1 MRLQSLLQ
9 SFQDLSR
16 AALNGRMSSARR
28 RRTDDRTARPFDWLE
43 PRLLLTV
50 NPDQPIDA
58 PGGPLAFV
66 SERFDANSSLDLIT
80 LSASGELT
88 VALNGG
94 DGTWRSLE
102 TLDLPLS
109 GGSGL
114 AVGRIN
120 ADGAA
125 DLAIQTPDGI
135 AIALGDG
142 QGRFEVSSILTPA
155 LPGQFSPGSGQP
167 VQLTLGLFDQDLLT
181 DLAVVVPGTNE
192 LLVYRGQANAS
203 FSAPIRISSG
213 GMQPVSVVSGQ
224 FVGDPA
230 PDLAVGHRDG
240 TIALFEGSGTGD
252 FVLQSSLSVPSAGSS
267 GSAAIQSLKSIDL
280 NGDEETDLAVTAG
293 DTAVVFLNSTDSL
306 RTSPIVNGAFDQG
319 LSGWTIQSIGHSSAQ
334 RTGQVSGLNGFATL
348 VENESFL
355 TSLQQTFTIPANAES
370 LSFDV
375 RSLSLPL
382 SLTSSS
388 AGIPD
393 AFEVSLLSSSGESL
407 VATHQAVASSFFNIA
422 AGEAARLADGVL
434 WNGTTV
440 TLDVSG
446 LAAGTTGT
454 LVFDLVGHPPETVSS
469 VIIDNVVLLPEQ
481 LADNSFS
488 MISLPGPFTHATG
501 VDAGQLIGDGLTD
514 LIITDRGTGQL
525 ILLEALSASSYTR
538 TVLDLTSFGL
548 QPTSVITSDL
558 IAGGDD
564 EVAVGLF
571 AADRVL
577 SPLTRDVISP
587 DAVLISP
594 QPDTVNAHVS
604 DRLIVEF
611 SESMRDRGILGSNSV
626 VRTAAWQLIE
636 AGADTVFGTT
646 DDLVVPITSVAYD
659 RVTDRATLFVDGSFL
674 PDGYYRLNIEADDV
688 GLGLTDLSDNRLNN
702 GVDLSFE
709 FTVNS
714 DGPEILSLSNPM
726 GSEGSTLHLMA
737 AIIDPGGRGPYSATI
752 DWGDGT
758 TSTIPVTMTNDAATL
773 HSTHTWFQNG
783 SYSVVVTVTD
793 GNLVTTSATTTAVIF
808 NAVPQLEAID
818 LIHVNEGEVVTVT
831 TSFTDPG
838 IEDQH
843 AAIIDW
849 GDGSS
854 SAGTVSFNDG
864 DGIVT
869 GTHAYSD
876 GGQYTVTLSLSD
888 DGGGS
893 ASTSTS
899 ASVQNSPPIVS
910 SVPPVS
916 GSEGSPVALT
926 ASFTDGGTSDSH
938 IATIHWGDG
947 TSSPGTVTSSGGQG
961 TITGSHVYGDD
972 GVYAVTVSISDS
984 DGLTTSA
991 TGSAT
996 ILNVAPTLSA
1006 AVPGDIYAGFSQ
1018 PILLASFADPGF
1030 SSAAGSESFTATINW
1045 GDGSAPTSGLVET
1058 INGSAGVPTTGT
1070 ITGTHEYAEPGTYT
1084 VTVTLTDDA
1093 GQKKTVLLHLTAN
1106 EAPEPP
1112 AVTNVFVSSVEEG
1125 SLAVLNAS
1133 FTDSEAALED
1143 SVEYSATISWGDGT
1157 TSPSFVSFEGGQGSV
1172 IGTHYY
1178 ADDGNFAVTVRIL
1191 GESPLAGVGS
1201 TSVSIFNA
1209 NPQVFSEGPQS
1220 VELGTSISGV
1230 LATFTDA
1237 GFTRPVAS
1245 ASETFLA
1252 TIDWGDG
1259 LVESGSLVVAN
1270 GQPTVLTQGS
1280 VSGTHAYSAT
1290 GNYSITITVSDDD
1303 DDAGMVVIPV
1313 TVTSPPNPPQLSGS
1327 SSVAEG
1333 SVYSVQLDPGSVSP
1347 LAWIIN
1353 WGDGSPLET
1362 LDGSVLNAYHT
1373 FVDNQTV
1380 SVTATASSNLRSL
1393 TTAPLIVDVTN
1404 VAPDIQLAGLST
1416 TGMGASWSL
1425 SWSATDPGADTITAW
1440 IVNWGDGATSTVDGS
1455 MFAATHV
1462 YLATGAQNVTVSAV
1476 DEDGSFASQPFALQV
1491 VAVTGNKPRFFV
1503 ADSQTDQTYR
1513 YGTTGSPQGSFG
1525 LGPSNNVRGITTTG
1539 AGDPIWTV
1547 DNDDRVYVY
1556 DPATGDLLGSWT
1568 AGTINNPEDI
1578 ATDGTDIWILDR
1590 ADDRIYRY
1598 AGAASRRGG
1607 QQPPTDS
1614 LQLHQDNR
1622 DGYGLATDGD
1632 RFWVVDKNAGAVF
1645 VYNLNG
1651 TFLGRWSIDPQN
1663 KQPTGITLDPG
1674 GSRDVWIVDL
1684 HHNAVFRYENS
1695 KSLLSGSQNAADSFQ
1710 LGPGNVRPEG
1720 LADPV
1725 YAYSLNTVISSD
1737 ISVIG
1742 EVDDY
1747 QFTATAGQQVFVDLQ
1762 QALVGSIQLR
1772 LLSPTGATVVT
1783 VGSNPTTGNPQ
1794 EADGFQTLPVSGTY
1808 TLRVNA
1814 PNSTLG
1820 QYQFA
1825 VYEVPDDPPTRITL
1839 DTVYSG
1845 AIETPGSYDNYLFDV
1860 TAGQTL
1866 MVDYGPFTVTGNIAG
1881 RLYAPDGSLV
1891 FGSLNGADYGPIVFN
1906 QTGLYRLNLDGSRD
1920 STGTYQFQVR
1930 DVSPVIRPLQLD
1942 QTVSATITAPFMSDI
1957 WQFNASSGQ
1966 RIYFDMLSLS
1976 GGLDIRLKAPDGTTV
1991 YQGSNFVLSAMDF
2004 GPTTLNQTGLWSL
2017 QVTGSAGTI
2026 QSYSFRIWNIP
2037 EPDTSTAVMNDL
2049 YAGVIEFPGR
2059 QDVLEI
2065 HGYAGQQLFID
2076 FQQNNTWIEWNL
2088 RRPDGTLLNSASSFL
2103 VSQLDSPPVTL
2114 PVDGVYRLTIGGRGD
2129 SVGDFQVRVF
2139 DITPP
2144 AAPTPIVYDQIVT
2157 GSLNRPGQAPRY
2169 SFTATAGTSLQL
2181 DVLFN
2186 EGNALAWTLLSPS
2199 GSTIFTNSTIDR
2211 TISSLPLTG
2220 TYIVFVDQVGGGSSD
2235 TTGQFSFRVIN
2246 PTLTPPLPAPADL
2259 VVSTVMRPASA
2270 VGSNISINVTWTV
2283 TNNGTGPT
2291 SVSQWVDRIYLSA
2304 DNLFQRASERIAG
2317 EFVWNGTLAPG
2328 ASYTR
2333 TELISIP
2340 AGYEGDLTVIVET
2353 DSLNQVFELL
2363 NEANNTRIVTPTAFY
2378 QNDFLS
2384 GPPAILLNVT
2394 DGQKFPTGS
2403 TVSLGGL
2410 ATTLPATANLVFAVD
2425 LSDSTRAL
2433 AGSDANLDGIANDA
2447 DDLNGD
2453 GYIGDILDSEI
2464 GALLRVVQ
2472 SLRDNNI
2479 QAHVAIVAFASFAE
2493 YMDLSPRVFRQTFVS
2508 PTADDNRNGIYD
2520 IDEAAL
2526 SLRAGGVGK
2535 FRPFE
2540 VSIGTNFSATTTV
2553 LNEVLERRLPA
2564 EKTQVLFLTD
2574 GASAAPSLSA
2584 LNTLADYEID
2594 FFGFQISGTSVS
2606 SQLQFMATSVDAHP
2620 VSTGRSQLIS
2630 DPEDLSAALLQS
2642 LRITSV
2648 HVGESAVQALD
2659 VAGNFFTT
2667 LTIQTG
2673 ANPVTVTATD
2683 TAGRTIATSLTLI
2696 GVDPASFTPTQ
2707 TQDVTSRA
2715 TLSWSGT
2722 TFNRSTQELHADLTL
2737 TNISDTVLD
2746 APVLAVFDA
2755 IEPLNV
2761 ALASVDG
2768 LTDDSNHP
2776 FVRFDTELFNEDL
2789 APGQSSA
2796 ALRVRFANS
2805 SQKRFAPEV
2814 SLRALGN
2821 SAPWFES
2828 VPSIAATTD
2837 VLWTTPLLAVDPEGH
2852 ELSYQLLRGPVGM
2865 SLVISENNTNTS
2877 ASLEWT
2883 PTLLDTGIHD
2893 VQVQATDGRGGR
2905 AVQQWQ
2911 LGVSEP
2917 IPLPNLAPWFRSE
2930 PIAVGTVSEPYS
2942 YIPTA
2947 IDPEGLNVTWEL
2959 VSGPAGLA
2967 LSNIGTTAL
2976 GTPLLALQW
2985 IPDAEDLGSH
2995 PIQLRATD
3003 PSGQA
3008 AYQSWT
3014 LQIKGPNIAPEI
3026 TTTPLINVTAG
3037 SIYRYDADAIDA
3049 EDRVTYALIG
3059 APAGLGFDTAT
3070 GQITW
3075 QTTAADLG
3083 TYPLT
3088 IQAIDERGAIT
3099 SQPFVLT
3106 VSPDTRSPN
3115 VTISLSSN
3123 AIRPGETVTITV
3135 HAADNVSVI
3144 SRTLT
3149 LAGTNLILDSN
3160 HQAVFTAVIPGMLSL
3175 SATATDAEGNV
3186 GSDQFTLRVIDPT
3199 DTIGPVISVTS
3210 PQPADVVTY
3219 LTDIVG
3225 SIADDHLESYSVAW
3239 SPLFADQWTTF
3250 FSQSFPDANGS
3261 VTDATLATFDPTL
3274 LTNDAWEVR
3283 ITATD
3288 LSGNISTF
3296 QFELNV
3302 EGNAKI
3308 GNFHLDF
3315 VDLTMPLA
3323 GIPITITRSY
3333 DTMMAGLIGDFGYG
3347 WTMRLAEGRI
3357 RETRPIKPNES
3368 LFDNVPFRMGT
3379 RVYIDSPTG
3388 RRVAFTFDPAA
3399 EESLLGTM
3407 FYPRFTAD
3415 PGVHERLEVESIPLR
3430 QNSDGTFKLYFGGFD
3445 YNPRVYTLITKD
3457 QLRYTYDQFDGLLS
3471 IQNRNDVRLVWT
3483 DTGVSSSVGESI
3495 TWTRDALGRI
3505 TQITDP
3511 NGNPITYSYSLEGD
3525 LISVADQLG
3534 NATTMSY
3541 LADRP
3546 HFLSQAIDSLGNI
3559 DFTATFDDSG
3569 RLHTLGDA
3577 LGSNVAQTYDLANN
3591 QEVVSDRLGNES
3603 TLTYDDRGNVT
3614 SILTP
3619 LGAVFGM
3626 TYDEDDNQ
3634 TSVTD
3639 PLGRTTSL
3647 FYDDRGNITQMIDAA
3662 GGIWTQ
3668 VYSAANELL
3677 MKTDPLGRTQ
3687 TRVYDE
3693 RGNLVDMIDP
3703 TGHETHFIYD
3713 ALGRVTSVIEHDH
3726 GHDEEEHEGDHPEDE
3741 HHHDDDESSGLMM
3754 FSVGLMETT
3763 LPINRTVV
3771 TSYEYS
3777 TTGTEPTQVTN
3788 PDGTFRKA
3796 TYSRWGELTS
3806 VTNERGFTTNTWYDA
3821 VGRPTRT
3828 VDALGGEMLLEY
3840 EGSRLASV
3848 TDQMGRRKQFEYD
3861 EKDRRIHEIDAAGG
3875 IFEIEYDANDT
3886 VIAHTNER
3894 GHKTSVRLRS
3904 DGLMDQITD
3913 PLGRAITFTFDAA
3926 GNRTSLTDQRGYTTH
3941 FAYDELDRIVRMTD
3955 PLGGVWDATWDA
3967 VGNRTSFT
3975 DANGHTTQFAYDEN
3989 NRIVETIDALGGIWS
4004 QTWDSHGSLLSSTD
4018 ALGRTT
4024 ALEYDDR
4031 HRLISVTDPAGFIL
4045 SRTWDE
4051 VGNLLSVTDEM
4062 GSTTT
4067 FEYDPLNRR
4076 TRSIDPLGHSSHRG
4090 YDAIGNVVSFTDAL
4104 GRTTAYEYD
4113 LLDRQTSS
4121 VDPRGAVTSLA
4132 YDAVGNLLSFTDA
4145 VGNVTQYEYDAADQL
4160 LREIDPLGAVSEW
4173 QYDFAGNPTSYT
4185 DRLGRITELDYDA
4198 VGRLTLETWR
4208 SNATIANQFAYTYDP
4223 VGNLLTADDDFSHY
4237 TFTYDELDR
4246 RVTSDNTGTPGAV
4259 PLQLTNVWDAVG
4271 NPILV
4276 TDNFGVA
4283 VTSTY
4288 DERDLLT
4295 SRAWSGPQISAR
4307 ADFQHNGRG
4316 QRTGLTRFAD
4326 AAGTSVVGRSEYQ
4339 HDAKSRLTSITHHD
4353 ALDTV
4358 FSQFDMYYD
4367 EADQL
4372 IRRDVDGLRSDYV
4385 FDDVGQLT
4393 SVDHTTQ
4400 PDEAWTW
4407 DATGNRTNSGQVIG
4421 ANNQLLSDSQYSYTW
4436 DADGNLATRTSLTD
4450 GSISRFVYD
4459 HRNRLTQVTV
4469 ETSAGQL
4476 TLTSEFTYD
4485 AFDRRI
4491 SKTVDADGAGPSTA
4505 ETITFGWN
4513 ANDIWLDGDTSGS
4526 VTARYLSGPE
4536 TDDLIAR
4543 HRPSDGLAWYLTD
4556 QVGSITALV
4565 DSAGQVINQVTYD
4578 SFGNVLSQT
4587 SPAAGDR
4594 YLFTGRE
4601 YDPETGL
4608 YYYRARYYS
4617 PSIGIFISQDPLS
4630 FAAGDANLTRYV
4642 GNMPT
4647 MFSDPFGLMVVA
4659 EAAPVTESGLRAGS
4673 SIVGGTIGFACG
4685 YVEAWYSGNPN
4696 PLKKAVEEAVI
4707 GVTLGLTVGGL
4718 MKKLPGDLQGIFGA
4732 ILTVK
4737 GLIEPDDPALNA
4749 LRTACL
4755 IAELAAGGAF
4765 GNFLHGGD
4773 GLRPPKSLAD
4783 WMDMLARFTGDETAG
4798 HWSPGRGRVP
4808 SPISRPIAPAKR
4820 NSQVTVL
4827 GRNPLFITLSDK
4839 LGARRFEIPLR
4850 IQNSRMTT
4858 EEVWSA
4864 NRKFLDRTIRR
4875 GDRIVLSNS
4884 ALDAEPGTFFHREIN
4899 YLVNTREAY
4908 TISSDGMS
4916 LIPVRR

>member
-16 AALNGRMSSARR
+16 VALNGRMSSVRR
-28 RRTDDRTARPFDWLE
+28 RRTDERTARPFDWLE

-58 PGGPLAFV
+58 PGGPLAQV
-66 SERFDANSSLDLIT
+66 SERFDANDSLDVIT
-80 LSASGELT
+80 LSASGQLT

-94 DGTWRSLE
+94 NGTWRSLE
-102 TLDLPLS
+102 TLDLQLS

-142 QGRFEVSSILTPA
+142 QGRFEISSMLTPA
-155 LPGQFSPGSGQP
+155 LPGQLSPGVGQP

-203 FSAPIRISSG
+203 FSAPIRYSSG
-213 GMQPVSVVSGQ
+213 GVQPVSVVSGQ
-224 FVGDPA
+224 FVGGPE
-230 PDLAVGHRDG
+230 PDLAVGHRNG

-252 FVLQSSLSVPSAGSS
+252 FVLLSSLTVPSASGS
-267 GSAAIQSLKSIDL
+267 GSAVIQILKPIDL
-280 NGDEETDLAVTAG
+280 NGDGETDLAVTAG

-306 RTSPIVNGAFDQG
+306 RTNPVVNGSFDQG
-319 LSGWTIQSIGHSSAQ
+319 LAGWTIQSVGHSNTQ
-334 RTGQVSGLNGFATL
+334 RPGQVSGLNGFATL
-348 VENESFL
+348 FENDSFL
-355 TSLQQTFTIPANAES
+355 TSLQQTFTIPTQAQT

-375 RSLSLPL
+375 RLLSLPL
-382 SLTSSS
+382 SPT
-388 AGIPD
+388 GIPD
-393 AFEVSLLSSSGESL
+393 AFEVSLLSNSGESL
-407 VATHQAVASSFFNIA
+407 VAAHRADATSFFNIVS
-422 AGEAARLADGVL
+422 GEAPGLASGVL

-440 TLDVSG
+440 TLAVSG
-446 LAAGTTGT
+446 LAAGTTAS

-469 VIIDNVVLLPEQ
+469 AIIDNVVLLPER

-488 MISLPGPFTHATG
+488 MIPLPGPFTQATG
-501 VDAGQLIGDGLTD
+501 LDAGQLNGDGIPD
-514 LIITDRGTGQL
+514 LVVTDRGAGQL
-525 ILLEALSASSYTR
+525 IMLEALSASSYTR

-548 QPTSVITSDL
+548 QPVSVITSDL
-558 IAGGDD
+558 IAGGGD
-564 EVAVGLF
+564 EVAVALF

-577 SPLTRDVISP
+577 SPLTRDIIAP

-594 QPDTVNAHVS
+594 HPDVVNAHVT

-611 SESMRDRGILGSNSV
+611 SEAMRDRGVPGNNSV
-626 VRTAAWQLIE
+626 VRTDAWQLIE
-636 AGADTVFGTT
+636 AGTDTVIGTN
-646 DDLVVPITSVAYD
+646 DDLVVPISSVTYD
-659 RVTDRATLFVDGSFL
+659 RATHRATLFVGGSLL
-674 PDGYYRLNIEADDV
+674 PDGYYRLNIEADDLE
-688 GLGLTDLSDNRLNN
+688 LGLIDLSDNRLND
-702 GVDLSFE
+702 GVDLSFD

-714 DGPEILSLSNPM
+714 DGPEITSLSNPI
-726 GSEGSTLHLMA
+726 GLEGSTVQLTA
-737 AIIDPGGRGPYSATI
+737 AIFDPGGQGPYSATI

-758 TSTIPVTMTNDAATL
+758 TTTIPVTMANDSATL
-773 HSTHTWFQNG
+773 HSTNTWSQDG

-793 GNLVTTSATTTAVIF
+793 GNMVTTSATTTAVIS
-808 NAVPQLEAID
+808 NAAPQLEAMD
-818 LIHVNEGEVVTVT
+818 PIHVNEGEVVNVT
-831 TSFTDPG
+831 TNFTDPG
-838 IEDQH
+838 TDDQH
-843 AAIIDW
+843 EALIDW

-854 SAGTVSFNDG
+854 SAGSVSFNDG
-864 DGIVT
+864 NGIVT
-869 GTHAYSD
+869 GNHTYSD
-876 GGQYTVTLSLSD
+876 GGQYTITISLSD

-893 ASTSTS
+893 ARTSTS
-899 ASVQNSPPIVS
+899 ASVQNSPPIVT
-910 SVPPVS
+910 SVPSIS
-916 GSEGSPVALT
+916 GSEGSSVALT
-926 ASFTDGGTSDSH
+926 AAFTDGGTSDSH

-947 TSSPGTVTSSGGQG
+947 TSSPGIVTSSGGQG
-961 TITGSHVYGDD
+961 TVTASHVYGDD
-972 GVYAVTVSISDS
+972 DVYTVTISITDS

-996 ILNVAPTLSA
+996 IQNVAPTLIA
-1006 AVPGDIYAGFSQ
+1006 AEPGDTYSGFSQ
-1018 PILLASFADPGF
+1018 SILLATFTDPGF
-1030 SSAAGSESFTATINW
+1030 SSAASSESFTATINW

-1070 ITGTHEYAEPGTYT
+1070 ITGTHEYAMPGTYA
-1084 VTVTLTDDA
+1084 VTVILTDDD
-1093 GQKKTVLLHLTAN
+1093 GQTESILVHLTAN
-1106 EAPEPP
+1106 EAPDPP
-1112 AVTNVFVSSVEEG
+1112 EVTSVFVSSVEEG

-1133 FTDSEAALED
+1133 FTDPGEGE
-1143 SVEYSATISWGDGT
+1143 EGTIVYTAKIAWGDGT
-1157 TSPSFVSFEGGQGSV
+1157 TSPGFVSFAAGQGSV
-1172 IGTHYY
+1172 VGTHYY
-1178 ADDGNFAVTVRIL
+1178 ADDGTFAVTVTIL
-1191 GESPLAGVGS
+1191 GESPLAGIGS
-1201 TSVSIFNA
+1201 TSVNIFNA
-1209 NPQVFSEGPQS
+1209 IPQVVSDGPQT
-1220 VELGTSISGV
+1220 VELGTSVFGV
-1230 LATFTDA
+1230 LAMFTDA
-1237 GFTRPVAS
+1237 GFTRPVSS
-1245 ASETFLA
+1245 ASETFFA

-1259 LVESGSLVVAN
+1259 LVESGSLVVTN
-1270 GQPTVLTQGS
+1270 GAPTVLTTGS
-1280 VSGTHAYSAT
+1280 VSGTHNYAGA
-1290 GNYSITITVSDDD
+1290 GDYSITITVSDDD
-1303 DDAGMVVIPV
+1303 GGVGTVVIPV
-1313 TVTSPPNPPQLSGS
+1313 TITQPPNPPQLSGS

-1333 SVYSVQLDPGSVSP
+1333 SGYSLQLDPGSFSP
-1347 LAWIIN
+1347 LAWTIN

-1373 FVDNQTV
+1373 FADDQTV
-1380 SVTATASSNLRSL
+1380 SISATAISNLGSL
-1393 TTAPLIVDVTN
+1393 RTAPLIVDVTN
-1404 VAPDIQLAGLST
+1404 VPPDIHLSGLPT
-1416 TGMGASWSL
+1416 IGTGASWSL
-1425 SWSATDPGADTITAW
+1425 AWSATDPGADTITSW

-1455 MFAATHV
+1455 VFAATHS
-1462 YLATGAQNVTVSAV
+1462 YLTTGIRNVTVSAV
-1476 DEDGSFASQPFALQV
+1476 DEDGTFESLPFALQV

-1513 YGTTGSPQGSFG
+1513 YGTTGSTQGSFG
-1525 LGPSNNVRGITTTG
+1525 LGPSRNVRGITTTG

-1556 DPATGDLLGSWT
+1556 DPATGDLLGFWA

-1598 AGAASRRGG
+1598 AGAASRRSG
-1607 QQPPTDS
+1607 QQAPTS
-1614 LQLHQDNR
+1614 SFQLHQQNG
-1622 DGYGLATDGD
+1622 DGYGLATDGN

-1645 VYNLNG
+1645 VYSLSGNY
-1651 TFLGRWSIDPQN
+1651 LGRWSIDPEN
-1663 KQPTGITLDPG
+1663 KQPTGITLDPS
-1674 GSRDVWIVDL
+1674 GSQDVWIVDR
-1684 HHNAVFRYENS
+1684 HRNAVFRYENA
-1695 KSLLSGSQNAADSFQ
+1695 KPLLTGARNAADSFS

-1720 LADPV
+1720 IADPV
-1725 YAYSLNTVISSD
+1725 FSYSLNTVISSD

-1808 TLRVNA
+1808 TLRVTA
-1814 PNSTLG
+1814 PNNTLG

-1825 VYEVPDDPPTRITL
+1825 VYEVPNDPPTLITL

-1845 AIETPGSYDNYLFDV
+1845 SIETPGSYDNYLFDV

-1866 MVDYGPFTVTGNIAG
+1866 MLDYGPFSVTGNIAG

-1891 FGSLNGADYGPIVFN
+1891 FGSLNGVDYGPIVFN

-1920 STGTYQFQVR
+1920 GTGTYQFQVR

-1942 QTVSATITAPFMSDI
+1942 QTVSATITAPFMSDV
-1957 WQFNASSGQ
+1957 WQFSASSGQ
-1966 RIYFDMLSLS
+1966 RIYFDMLALS
-1976 GGLDIRLKAPDGTTV
+1976 GGLDVRLKAPDGTTV

-2026 QSYSFRIWNIP
+2026 QSYSFRMWNIP
-2037 EPDTSTAVMNDL
+2037 EPDTSTAVLNDL
-2049 YAGVIEFPGR
+2049 YAGVIESPGR

-2065 HGYAGQQLFID
+2065 HGFAGQQLFVD
-2076 FQQNNTWIEWNL
+2076 FQQNSTWIEWNL
-2088 RRPDGTLLNSASSFL
+2088 RRPDGTLMNSASSFL

-2129 SVGDFQVRVF
+2129 SVGDFQARVF

-2199 GSTIFTNSTIDR
+2199 GTSLFANSTIDR
-2211 TISSLPLTG
+2211 TISSLPLSG
-2220 TYIVFVDQVGGGSSD
+2220 TYVVFVDQVGGGSSD
-2235 TTGQFSFRVIN
+2235 TTGQFSFRMIN
-2246 PTLTPPLPAPADL
+2246 PTLTPPLPTPADL
-2259 VVSTVMRPASA
+2259 VVSTVMRPAFA

-2304 DNLFQRASERIAG
+2304 DSLFQRASERIAG

-2363 NEANNTRIVTPTAFY
+2363 NEANNIRIVTPTAFY
-2378 QNDFLS
+2378 RNDFLS

-2479 QAHVAIVAFASFAE
+2479 QARVAIVAFASFAE

-2508 PTADDNRNGIYD
+2508 PTADDNGNGIFD

-2584 LNTLADYEID
+2584 LNMLAGYEID

-2606 SQLQFMATSVDAHP
+2606 SQLQFMANTVDAHP

-2648 HVGESAVQALD
+2648 QVGESAVQALD

-2683 TAGRTIATSLTLI
+2683 TAGRTIETSLTLI
-2696 GVDPASFTPTQ
+2696 GVDPAAFTPTQ
-2707 TQDVTSRA
+2707 TQDVTTRA

-2755 IEPLNV
+2755 IEPLTV
-2761 ALASVDG
+2761 TLASVDG
-2768 LTDDSNHP
+2768 LTDDSSRP
-2776 FVRFDTELFNEDL
+2776 FLRFDTEFPNDEL
-2789 APGQSSA
+2789 APGQSST

-2805 SQKRFAPEV
+2805 SQQRFVPEV

-2837 VLWTTPLLAVDPEGH
+2837 VLWTTPLLAVDPEDH
-2852 ELSYQLLRGPVGM
+2852 DLTYQLLRGPVGM
-2865 SLVISENNTNTS
+2865 SLVVSTNGAATN

-2883 PTLLDTGIHD
+2883 PTLLDAGIHD
-2893 VQVQATDGRGGR
+2893 VQVQVTDGRGGR

-2917 IPLPNLAPWFRSE
+2917 TPLPNLAPWFRSE
-2930 PIAVGTVSEPYS
+2930 PIAVGTISELYS

-2959 VSGPAGLA
+2959 VSGPTGLD
-2967 LSNIGTTAL
+2967 LSAIGTTAL

-2985 IPDAEDLGSH
+2985 IPDAGDIGSH

-3014 LQIKGPNIAPEI
+3014 LQIKGPNVAPEI
-3026 TTTPLINVTAG
+3026 TTTPQINVTAG
-3037 SIYRYDADAIDA
+3037 SIYRYDADAIDS

-3059 APAGLGFDTAT
+3059 APAG
-3070 GQITW
+3070 QIVW
-3075 QTTAADLG
+3075 QTTNANLG

-3088 IQAIDERGAIT
+3088 VQAIDERGAIT

-3106 VSPDTRSPN
+3106 VSPDTLAPD

-3123 AIRPGETVTITV
+3123 AIQPGEDVTITV

-3149 LAGTNLILDSN
+3149 LGDTTLILDSN
-3160 HQAVFTAVIPGMLSL
+3160 HQAVFTAVGPGMLSL
-3175 SATATDAEGNV
+3175 FATATDAEGNV

-3225 SIADDHLESYSVAW
+3225 SIVDDHLESYSVAW

-3250 FSQSFPDANGS
+3250 FSQSFPEANGS
-3261 VTDATLATFDPTL
+3261 VTGATLATFDPTL

-3288 LSGNISTF
+3288 LSGNISTY

-3333 DTMMAGLIGDFGYG
+3333 DTMMADRNGDFGFG
-3347 WTMRLAEGRI
+3347 WTMGLAEGRI

-3368 LFDNVPFRMGT
+3368 LFDNVPFRTGT
-3379 RVYIDSPTG
+3379 RVYIDSPSG

-3430 QNSDGTFKLYFGGFD
+3430 QNSDGTFKLYFGAFD

-3457 QLRYTYDQFDGLLS
+3457 QVRYTYDQFDGLLS
-3471 IQNRNDVRLVWT
+3471 IQNRNDVRLTWT
-3483 DTGVSSSVGESI
+3483 NTGVSSSVGESI

-3505 TQITDP
+3505 TQIIDP
-3511 NGNPITYSYSLEGD
+3511 NGNPITYSYSPEGD
-3525 LISVADQLG
+3525 LISVTDQLG
-3534 NATTMSY
+3534 NVTTMSY
-3541 LADRP
+3541 LPDRP
-3546 HFLSQAIDSLGNI
+3546 HFLTQAVDSLGNI
-3559 DFTATFDDSG
+3559 DFTATFDASG

-3577 LGSNVAQTYDLANN
+3577 LGNNVTQTYDLANN

-3614 SILTP
+3614 SIVTP
-3619 LGAVFGM
+3619 LGAVLGM

-3647 FYDDRGNITQMIDAA
+3647 LYDDRGNITQMIDAA

-3668 VYSAANELL
+3668 VYSAANDLL
-3677 MKTDPLGRTQ
+3677 VKTDPLGRTQ
-3687 TRVYDE
+3687 TRIYDE
-3693 RGNLVDMIDP
+3693 HGNLVDLIDP
-3703 TGHETHFIYD
+3703 TGHETHFTYD
-3713 ALGRVTSVIEHDH
+3713 SLGRITSVIEHE
-3726 GHDEEEHEGDHPEDE
+3726 HDENLHPDG
-3741 HHHDDDESSGLMM
+3741 HADDEGEFSGQMM
-3754 FSVGLMETT
+3754 FSLGLMATT
-3763 LPINRTVV
+3763 FPVNRTVV

-3777 TTGTEPTQVTN
+3777 TSGTEPTQITN
-3788 PDGTFRKA
+3788 ADGTQRAA
-3796 TYSRWGELTS
+3796 TYSRWGDLTS

-3821 VGRPTRT
+3821 LGRPTRT

-3840 EGSRLASV
+3840 EGSRLTSV
-3848 TDQMGRRKQFEYD
+3848 TDQLGRRKQFEYD
-3861 EKDRRIHEIDAAGG
+3861 EKDRRIREIDAAGG
-3875 IFEIEYDANDT
+3875 VFEIEYDANDT

-3894 GHKTSVRLRS
+3894 GYKTSVRLRS
-3904 DGLMDQITD
+3904 DGLMDQIVD
-3913 PLGRAITFTFDAA
+3913 PLGRTITFTFDAA
-3926 GNRTSLTDQRGYTTH
+3926 GNRTRVTDQRGFTTH

-3955 PLGGVWDATWDA
+3955 PLGGQWNATWDA

-3989 NRIVETIDALGGIWS
+3989 NRIIETIDALGGIWS

-4024 ALEYDDR
+4024 TLEYDDR
-4031 HRLISVTDPAGFIL
+4031 HRLISVIDPAGFIL

-4067 FEYDPLNRR
+4067 FEYDALNRR
-4076 TRSIDPLGHSSHRG
+4076 TRSTDPLGHSTHRG

-4113 LLDRQTSS
+4113 LLDRQTSAT
-4121 VDPRGAVTSLA
+4121 DPRGAITSLA

-4145 VGNVTQYEYDAADQL
+4145 LGNVTQYEYDAADQL
-4160 LREIDPLGAVSEW
+4160 LREIDPLGGVSLW
-4173 QYDFAGNPTSYT
+4173 QYDFSGNPNRYT
-4185 DRLGRITELDYDA
+4185 DRLGRITDLDYDA
-4198 VGRLTLETWR
+4198 LGRPIKETWR
-4208 SNATIANQFAYTYDP
+4208 SDATIANQIAYTYDP

-4246 RVTSDNTGTPGAV
+4246 RVTTDNAGTPGAV

-4271 NPILV
+4271 NQISV

-4288 DERDLLT
+4288 DERDLLN
-4295 SRAWSGPQISAR
+4295 SRTWSGPQISAR

-4326 AAGTSVVGRSEYQ
+4326 AAGTSLVGSSQ
-4339 HDAKSRLTSITHHD
+4339 FHHDAKSRLTSIAHHN
-4353 ALDTV
+4353 ALDAV

-4385 FDDVGQLT
+4385 FDDAGQLT
-4393 SVDHTTQ
+4393 SADHTAQ
-4400 PDEAWTW
+4400 PDEAWAW

-4436 DADGNLATRTSLTD
+4436 DAEGNLATRTSLTD

-4469 ETSAGQL
+4469 ESSAGQL

-4491 SKTVDADGAGPSTA
+4491 SKTVDADGSGPSAA

-4513 ANDIWLDGDTSGS
+4513 GNDIWLDGDASGNVS
-4526 VTARYLSGPE
+4526 ARYFSGPE
-4536 TDDLIAR
+4536 IDDLIAR

-4565 DSAGQVINQVTYD
+4565 NSAGQVINQVTYD
-4578 SFGNVLSQT
+4578 SFGNVLTQT
-4587 SPAAGDR
+4587 NPAASDR

-4601 YDPETGL
+4601 YDSETGL

-4617 PSIGIFISQDPLS
+4617 PSTGIFISQDPLS

-4647 MFSDPFGLMVVA
+4647 MFSDPFGLMAMA
-4659 EAAPVTESGLRAGS
+4659 EAAPTTESGLRAGGA
-4673 SIVGGTIGFACG
+4673 IVGGTIGFVCG
-4685 YVEAWYSGNPN
+4685 YVEAWYSGHPN
-4696 PLKKAVEEAVI
+4696 PMMKAIDEAGTGVALGAAI
-4707 GVTLGLTVGGL
+4707 GPLLTK
-4718 MKKLPGDLQGIFGA
+4718 MPGALQLSFGA
-4732 ILTVK
+4732 SLAALGIATS
-4737 GLIEPDDPALNA
+4737 PDAITGA
-4749 LRTACL
+4749 LRAGCFVG
-4755 IAELAAGGAF
+4755 EFAAGG
-4765 GNFLHGGD
+4765 
-4773 GLRPPKSLAD
+4773 GLNNVATAAGKLKPPKSLDD
-4783 WMDMLARFTGDETAG
+4783 WLAALARFAASEAGGMPVKSGRNTADG
-4798 HWSPGRGRVP
+4798 A
-4808 SPISRPIAPAKR
+4808 RPLAPAKR
-4820 NSQVTVL
+4820 NSNVTVL
-4827 GRNPLFITLSDK
+4827 GTRDTFVEYAERI
-4839 LGARRFEIPLR
+4839 GARYFFIPPEVEIRHFQSNRLLR
-4850 IQNSRMTT
+4850 A
-4858 EEVWSA
+4858 A
-4864 NRKFLDRTIRR
+4864 NRRFLDRTIAR
-4875 GDRIVLSNS
+4875 GDVIELSVNARRAAKNS
-4884 ALDAEPGTFFHREIN
+4884 YFAWEID
-4899 YLVNTREAY
+4899 YLVNQTGKY
-4908 TISSDGMS
+4908 TISSDGMT
-4916 LIPVRR
+4916 LHPVGM